1 MDILDRVDN
10 PKDLKNYML
19 KAVQNRSI
27 SILRHQKV
35 RKEYDAK
42 VANAAREINYNDLI
56 DEICS
61 RTGYDN
67 LIKAIKSLD
76 DKYREVIYYNLVVEL
91 SPAEISEIVGRPEN
105 TVRKQAQRG
114 KEILIEILKK
124 EEKMLKKREI
134 TLDI

>member
-1 MDILDRVDN
+1 MIAVAKSILNNDEDAEDAVHDVFCCIASSHMDILDWVDN

-35 RKEYDAK
+35 RKEYDAQ
-42 VANAAREINYNDLI
+42 VANAAGDINYDEFI

-67 LIKAIKSLD
+67 LVKAIKSLD
-76 DKYREVIYYNLVVEL
+76 GKYR
-91 SPAEISEIVGRPEN
+91 
-105 TVRKQAQRG
+105 
-114 KEILIEILKK
+114 
-124 EEKMLKKREI
+124 
-134 TLDI
+134 